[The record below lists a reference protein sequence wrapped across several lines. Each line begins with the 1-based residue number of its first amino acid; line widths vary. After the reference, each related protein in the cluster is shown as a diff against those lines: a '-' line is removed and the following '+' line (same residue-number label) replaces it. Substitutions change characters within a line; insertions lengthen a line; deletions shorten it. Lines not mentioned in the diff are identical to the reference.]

1 METMNIADLAT
12 HFSALS
18 RVVPLRPIRSEE
30 DYEQAVMVMNAL
42 LDAGAANE
50 QHALADLVATL
61 GELVADYDV
70 THFQLPDVA
79 GVDALRFL
87 MQQHQLTQSDL
98 PEIGTQGV
106 VSEILRGKRELN
118 VRHIRALVSRFH
130 VPASVFI

>member
-30 DYEQAVMVMNAL
+30 DYEQAVTVMNAL

-61 GELVADYDV
+61 GELVADYDAA
-70 THFQLPDVA
+70 HYQLPDVA